1 MLYLDPETRAIP
13 LILCSAATREVQQ
26 VAPSLASKGIV
37 WLEKPFELEALLN
50 LLDGI
55 DTKPAHAS
63 CAPSR
68 SPRSPV
74 HNMRMEDHTS
84 NLLAHMCEASRASV
98 IITPTTDN
106 GQATM
111 DLDQKLDILAPA
123 ARFDACDTYSQS
135 GRRYQAQE
143 GRLERCLASSPMAG
157 PDGKKLPTFRLL
169 MSSKCE
175 WNCPYCPL
183 RAGSD
188 MPRAALAP
196 EELARVFLPRYQ
208 RGAAQGLFLS
218 TGVDGDAHAATGRM
232 LDGVEQLRK
241 QHAYTGYV
249 HLKLLPGAARDE
261 IERAARLAD
270 RLSINL
276 EAPSAERLARISPER
291 DWAADVIA
299 RLAWARDWQRE
310 GHIPAGLATQFVVGA
325 AGESDRE
332 LLLTTTWLYR
342 ELELRRVYFGA
353 FRPALGTPLEGRAAN
368 TVCARAAARRGRLA
382 AAALWLHDRGAPYS
396 QEGDLPLHLDPKL
409 AWALA
414 HPERFPI
421 ELNTA
426 DQELLLRVPGL
437 GPLSVRRILRLRS
450 AHRFR
455 DPEHLKGIGGAL
467 SRARDFIT
475 LDGRFFGRNQALL
488 LQHYAPRG
496 PIVEQLTLW

>member
-1 MLYLDPETRAIP
+1 
-13 LILCSAATREVQQ
+13 
-26 VAPSLASKGIV
+26 
-37 WLEKPFELEALLN
+37 
-50 LLDGI
+50 
-55 DTKPAHAS
+55 
-63 CAPSR
+63 
-68 SPRSPV
+68 
-74 HNMRMEDHTS
+74 
-84 NLLAHMCEASRASV
+84 
-98 IITPTTDN
+98 
-106 GQATM
+106 M

-123 ARFDACDTYSQS
+123 ARFDACDTYSQG
-135 GRRYQAQE
+135 GRRYTPKKAAWSE
-143 GRLERCLASSPMAG
+143 GGIVAEGG
-157 PDGKKLPTFRLL
+157 PDGKALPTFRLL

-196 EELARVFLPRYQ
+196 EELARVFLPRYE

-241 QHAYTGYV
+241 QHSYTGYV
-249 HLKLLPGAARDE
+249 HLKLLPGATRDE
-261 IERAARLAD
+261 VERAARLAD

-310 GHIPAGLATQFVVGA
+310 GYVSSGLATQFVVGA
-325 AGESDRE
+325 AGESDQE

-353 FRPALGTPLEGRAAN
+353 FRPARGTPLENELPTPFVREQ
-368 TVCARAAARRGRLA
+368 RLKEA
-382 AAALWLHDRGAPYS
+382 DWLLRNYGFTTDELPYS
-396 QEGDLPLHLDPKL
+396 QDGDLPLHLDPKL

-437 GPLSVRRILRLRS
+437 GPLSVRRILRLRHE
-450 AHRFR
+450 HRFR
-455 DPEHLKGIGGAL
+455 DPAHLKGLGGAL
-467 SRARDFIT
+467 NRARDFIT
-475 LDGRFFGRNQALL
+475 LDGHFFGRDQAALAR
-488 LQHYAPRG
+488 HYAPRG
-496 PIVEQLTLW
+496 PVVEQLTLW